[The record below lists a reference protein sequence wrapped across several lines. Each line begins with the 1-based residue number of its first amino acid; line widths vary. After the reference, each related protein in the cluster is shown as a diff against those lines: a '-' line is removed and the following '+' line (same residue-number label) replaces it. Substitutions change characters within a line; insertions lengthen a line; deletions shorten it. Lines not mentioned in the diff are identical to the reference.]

1 MNKRLE
7 KLKSI
12 AILIGKS
19 VKLSLA
25 VSKRSTIAMF
35 AIIVFVSL
43 IPFVISWIDNKI
55 IDALIDSSKG
65 TFTQSL
71 LIFFSLGVIF
81 RIFLQLFWSLSS
93 YFEKLNYF
101 AINKYMNLEVSKK
114 LSGLDILYYEDP
126 ELNDLVQNVREQY
139 TWRPSDFMLE
149 IFWIFRD
156 VVGIVASAVIIFSF
170 SPIIFL
176 VIFIMTIPIFISELK
191 FGRGGWTLWNANLT
205 DRRVYGDL
213 SWMVAEENS
222 LFDFKVYR
230 SRHYLLDVLK
240 NLFNRF
246 QDKEKKHWMKRNLIG
261 AILSVISVLGVVVGE
276 LYVIASVVAGKITVG
291 QFSFYSRTFLSFSDS
306 IGSFF
311 HRFARIYEHS
321 LYVGDIFKFLDM
333 EPIIKDGNA
342 VLKLD
347 KPPIIEFKHVYFKY
361 PKSEEY
367 LFKDLNLTI
376 NSGESIA
383 IVGEN
388 GAGKSTLIKLLT
400 RFYIPDKGEILINGV
415 NLNELKIDSWYKY
428 LSALFQSFTV
438 YGPFD
443 LKTNIGL
450 GRISKMNDKKRL
462 EEATKLADAES
473 LVAKLEKGYDTII
486 SKRYKDG
493 VDLSGGEMQKVALA
507 RAFFRN
513 APVLILDEPTSAIDA
528 KAEKKIFTNLFDFAK
543 AKTTI
548 IISHRFSTVRNA
560 DRILAMENGKIIEN
574 GTHEELMKEDGL
586 YAKMFTIQ
594 AESYQ

>member
-1 MNKRLE
+1 
-7 KLKSI
+7 
-12 AILIGKS
+12 
-19 VKLSLA
+19 
-25 VSKRSTIAMF
+25 
-35 AIIVFVSL
+35 
-43 IPFVISWIDNKI
+43 
-55 IDALIDSSKG
+55 
-65 TFTQSL
+65 
-71 LIFFSLGVIF
+71 
-81 RIFLQLFWSLSS
+81 LFWSLSS

-114 LSGLDILYYEDP
+114 MSGLDILYYEDP
-126 ELNDLVQNVREQY
+126 KLNDLVQNVREQY

-156 VVGIVASAVIIFSF
+156 IVGIVASAVIIFSF

-176 VIFIMTIPIFISELK
+176 IIFIMTIPIFISELK

-205 DRRVYGDL
+205 DRRLYEDL
-213 SWMVAEENS
+213 TWMSSEEKS
-222 LFDFKVYR
+222 LFDLKVYR
-230 SRHYLLDVLK
+230 SRNYILNMLK
-240 NLFNRF
+240 NLFTRF
-246 QDKEKKHWMKRNLIG
+246 QEKEKRHWKKRNLSG
-261 AILSVISVLGVVVGE
+261 ALLAVLSVLGVVIGE
-276 LYVIASVVAGKITVG
+276 LYVIISVVAGKITVG

-321 LYVGDIFKFLDM
+321 LYIGDIFKFLEM
-333 EPIIKDGNA
+333 KPIIKDGDE

-347 KPPIIEFKHVYFKY
+347 KPPVIEFKSVYFKY
-361 PKSEEY
+361 PKAEEY

-376 NSGESIA
+376 TSGESIA

-415 NLNELKIDSWYKY
+415 NLNSIKIESWYKY
-428 LSALFQSFTV
+428 LSALFQSFTI

-443 LKTNIGL
+443 LKTNVGL
-450 GRISKMNDKKRL
+450 GRTSKMNDKKRID
-462 EEATKLADAES
+462 EAIRLADAEG
-473 LVAKLEKGYDTII
+473 LVAKLKKGYDTQL

-493 VDLSGGEMQKVALA
+493 VELSGGEMQKVGLA

-543 AKTTI
+543 EKTTI

-574 GTHEELMKEDGL
+574 GTHEELMKKNGL